1 MLGTLINF
9 CLELELASSHS
20 CPSFNAINGDSI
32 ICSDP
37 NSTDCQITI
46 RFNSTIDQWIIL
58 SGECAVNC
66 QNKSY
71 TKFGVMFKDGCCPK
85 VEGEVQCPSDGR
97 VFSDLRP
104 LLLHRPAP
112 TPSTSTAVRRSTGFN
127 DPSPTISVDAP
138 APTTPDP
145 SNPDIILSEFIIY
158 SQLCIKWL
166 HMI

>member
-1 MLGTLINF
+1 M
-9 CLELELASSHS
+9 
-20 CPSFNAINGDSI
+20 
-32 ICSDP
+32 CSDP

-46 RFNSTIDQWIIL
+46 KFNSTIDQWIIL

-97 VFSDLRP
+97 VFGDIRP
-104 LLLHRPAP
+104 LLPRPHRPRPAAP
-112 TPSTSTAVRRSTGFN
+112 TPSTTAVRRSTGLN
-127 DPSPTISVDAP
+127 DPSPTISVDTP

-145 SNPDIILSEFIIY
+145 SNPDIILSESIIY
-158 SQLCIKWL
+158 SQLCA
-166 HMI
+166 